1 MLGQARRRRQP
12 TRPCDYI
19 ATVPPIVKIAVQ
31 AFGRARARARAPV
44 VMGWIF
50 AGHQLGGG
58 VMAAAVGITRDEVA
72 SYMPSFFAAGIAC
85 GLAAVSML
93 VLLGR
98 RNPARAVA
106 S

>member
-1 MLGQARRRRQP
+1 MLGHARRRHQP

-19 ATVPPIVKIAVQ
+19 ATVPPTVKIAVQ
-31 AFGRARARARAPV
+31 AFGRARAPV

-50 AGHQLGGG
+50 AGHQLGGA
-58 VMAAAVGITRDEVA
+58 VMAAAAGITRDEVA
-72 SYMPSFFAAGIAC
+72 SYIPSFFAAGIAC